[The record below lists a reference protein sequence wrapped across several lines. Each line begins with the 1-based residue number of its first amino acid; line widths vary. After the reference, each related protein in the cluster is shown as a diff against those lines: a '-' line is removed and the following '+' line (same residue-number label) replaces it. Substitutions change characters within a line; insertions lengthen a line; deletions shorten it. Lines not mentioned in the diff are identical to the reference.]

1 MDWEKVK
8 RLAALSN
15 IAAFVLYVIWF
26 AYTIWVASAPAT
38 NQSLPIY
45 DRGIQVRNVVA
56 SIVIIG
62 FLLSA
67 AIINLLAA
75 FMSRRKLKTQVAE
88 LTTTN
93 EKLAKDLSTA
103 NSAFRDMEEQ
113 VEKLRGHLTASEHNA
128 KQANL
133 RALQEIKQKDEFYK
147 LHKESERKLAELAWL
162 SKRANEQAK
171 DISAHVVIKKVKL
184 CALNLT
190 ASPRCIIVAL
200 TIRNESIFDITIRAK
215 KLTGCIF
222 FNNKSREESARIQE
236 THRSA
241 IENLEPKQEEILVVE
256 QPLLKSEAETI
267 TEALDDANARFWLG
281 QSQNSNLG

>member
-1 MDWEKVK
+1 M
-8 RLAALSN
+8 
-15 IAAFVLYVIWF
+15 
-26 AYTIWVASAPAT
+26 
-38 NQSLPIY
+38 
-45 DRGIQVRNVVA
+45 RNVVA

-62 FLLSA
+62 FLLFA

-113 VEKLRGHLTASEHNA
+113 VGDLRGHLTASEHSA

-133 RALQEIKQKDEFYK
+133 RALQEINQKDEFYK

-162 SKRANEQAK
+162 SNRANEQAK

-190 ASPRCIIVAL
+190 ASPRHIIVAL
-200 TIRNESIFDITIRAK
+200 TIRNESIFDITIQAK

-236 THRSA
+236 KHRSA

-256 QPLLKSEAETI
+256 QPLLKSEAETLPRRAARRI
-267 TEALDDANARFWLG
+267 GSDFMLDSGKQMSLRTQLRNARAFLQTNRYVKRKSPHG
-281 QSQNSNLG
+281 TERNPKVNEV